1 MPRRKQPQARR
12 AASAVD
18 DDQITS
24 TSHEETNGTEDS
36 HPRKRVRW
44 SGSLSVQ
51 DEDDVE
57 DDEGDGDG
65 SSSNAKEK
73 VRPRVLHAGQTTHV
87 IPRNVDLPSS
97 NMPIV
102 RLGLTICATI

>member
-18 DDQITS
+18 DEQITS
-24 TSHEETNGTEDS
+24 TSHEEDS
-36 HPRKRVRW
+36 QPRKRVRW

-57 DDEGDGDG
+57 DDDGDGDG

-73 VRPRVLHAGQTTHV
+73 VRSRVPYARQTARV
-87 IPRNVDLPSS
+87 IPPNVDLPSS
-97 NMPIV
+97 NLPIV
-102 RLGLTICATI
+102 RLGLTICATQ